1 MICWGV
7 ILPIQLPRGIHE
19 IQPLEI
25 CADFGCT
32 CGRDPRKG
40 AATLIWICHRGW
52 GGACRSLCFL
62 HRLGKV
68 VIGAAQ
74 DQRCHTDLISILEN
88 LCGFEAR
95 LPACRLQIGRGL
107 PNIQPPVDLSC
118 CQQSWAVPAP
128 VDLWA
133 LICGQK
139 DACSMSIT
147 VSLHILAP

>member
-1 MICWGV
+1 M
-7 ILPIQLPRGIHE
+7 
-19 IQPLEI
+19 
-25 CADFGCT
+25 
-32 CGRDPRKG
+32 RKRSRQVCSD
-40 AATLIWICHRGW
+40 LDLDLSQRV

-68 VIGAAQ
+68 AIGAAV
-74 DQRCHTDLISILEN
+74 DHQRCHTDLISILEN

-95 LPACRLQIGRGL
+95 LPACHLQIGRGL

-139 DACSMSIT
+139 DACT
-147 VSLHILAP
+147 VIVNKNFRFIIVKTYCINSFSNELLFCCRLPAWHKQIYFYS

>member
-1 MICWGV
+1 MGDD
-7 ILPIQLPRGIHE
+7 LAHPTAEGNP
-19 IQPLEI
+19 
-25 CADFGCT
+25 
-32 CGRDPRKG
+32 RDPAPGNLCRFLPHVRKRSAQG
-40 AATLIWICHRGW
+40 RCDPDLDLSQRV

-74 DQRCHTDLISILEN
+74 DQRCHTDLISLLEN

-139 DACSMSIT
+139 DACSASREE
-147 VSLHILAP
+147 AGEKRK